1 MISGKG
7 QLAGSK
13 KTCRQGQHFIGIFKL
28 QVHRPPSVLLF
39 EVRVNSIFFGG
50 GPYVFNT
57 LYHRVSYSILCG
69 VVMDKSFPCS
79 VKHLL
84 VTAASR
90 SVFKGAQKLR

>member
-39 EVRVNSIFFGG
+39 EVRVNSIFFLRRIFLTPCITG
-50 GPYVFNT
+50 FLI
-57 LYHRVSYSILCG
+57 LYF
-69 VVMDKSFPCS
+69 VVWSWTK
-79 VKHLL
+79 
-84 VTAASR
+84 ASH
-90 SVFKGAQKLR
+90 AL